1 MIILDVRLWGGGGV
15 GLGLGLG
22 LGLGGVLVSRLSD
35 RVLQA

>member
-1 MIILDVRLWGGGGV
+1 MIILDVRLWGGG